1 MTYDAFENMVT
12 CMGTEVYS
20 FCLQLT
26 RSRDEADELYQDT
39 MLTAMEKYKKID
51 TLGNPKSFLL
61 GIVLGQWKNK
71 RRKLA
76 RRKRICPQTSL
87 EEPFEEIYQAAWEQ
101 SVEEKIVR
109 SETIRTVQK
118 LTAQLP
124 DKYRIPVYLYY
135 SRELP
140 IEEIAG
146 VMHIPTGTVKSRLY
160 KARTLLKSRLKE
172 EDLYDR

>member
-1 MTYDAFENMVT
+1 MTYDAFENLVNT
-12 CMGTEVYS
+12 MGSDVYS

-39 MLTAMEKYKKID
+39 MLAAMEKYKKID

-71 RRKLA
+71 RRKIA
-76 RRKRICPQTSL
+76 RRRRICPVTTLDEQLEEVYPADGQSL
-87 EEPFEEIYQAAWEQ
+87 EEE
-101 SVEEKIVR
+101 IVR
-109 SETIRTVQK
+109 KETIQMVRK

-140 IEEIAG
+140 IEEIAA
-146 VMHIPTGTVKSRLY
+146 VMHIPAGTVKSRLH
-160 KARTLLKSRLKE
+160 KAREILKSRLKE
-172 EDLYDR
+172 EEL